1 MYVSLFSNPGKLELY
16 SIHVPNN
23 VNARILEQQ
32 VDSNYWYNDEYYQ
45 QILTFIILTRSSVR
59 WYQST
64 SSYSLCLSLRSLGH

>member
-32 VDSNYWYNDEYYQ
+32 VDSNY
-45 QILTFIILTRSSVR
+45 
-59 WYQST
+59 
-64 SSYSLCLSLRSLGH
+64 